1 MNKDVSVPQTQLNTH
16 IYIYH
21 VLLAHA
27 VNAAFFCDWTLILPV
42 VTV

>member
-1 MNKDVSVPQTQLNTH
+1 MNKDVSVPQTQLNPH

-27 VNAAFFCDWTLILPV
+27 VNAAFLCDWTLNLPV
-42 VTV
+42 VTL